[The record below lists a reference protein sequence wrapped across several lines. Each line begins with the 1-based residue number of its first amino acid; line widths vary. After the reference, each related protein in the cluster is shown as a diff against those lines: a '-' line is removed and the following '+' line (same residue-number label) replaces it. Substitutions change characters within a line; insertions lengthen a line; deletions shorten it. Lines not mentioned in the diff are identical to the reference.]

1 MANFRY
7 QNFAHRLA
15 QGLVNMGTAD
25 FRVALLM
32 TNTTADT
39 EKTADNPADFTTL
52 DECNGASYAR
62 VDLAG
67 VSLTRD
73 DGNLIV
79 YMDANDAVFPTLGA
93 GTRQNQGAL
102 LFIFVTNDTD
112 HVNVAW
118 IDTGGFPF
126 DGTGANNTVQWNAL
140 GIVQLTGG

>member
-1 MANFRY
+1 MANFAY
-7 QNFAHRLA
+7 QNFKHRLA
-15 QGLVNMGTAD
+15 QALVNMGTAD
-25 FRVALLM
+25 FRTALLM

-39 EKTADNPADFTTL
+39 EKNADNPADFTTL
-52 DECNGASYAR
+52 DECNGANYAR

-73 DGNLIV
+73 DGNAIV
-79 YMDANDAVFPTLGA
+79 YMDANDAVFTNLGA

-126 DGTGANNTVQWNAL
+126 DGTGSNNTIQWNAL
-140 GIVQLTGG
+140 GIVQLTG